1 MHKFFLCISWIISF
15 GQISRHGTTKSKA
28 TLVTQWLKK
37 KKKKK
42 ICLQC
47 RRPRLDPWIGKI
59 PWRRKWLPTPVFL
72 PGNAM
77 DRGAWWSTV
86 HGVTKSWTW
95 LIDLTVTTKS
105 QARSML
111 DLLYLLQITLQKD
124 EIFSYFHC

>member
-1 MHKFFLCISWIISF
+1 MLCINALFAFPESYLLDRFLDMELPNQRLPW
-15 GQISRHGTTKSKA
+15 
-28 TLVTQWLKK
+28 WLSG
-37 KKKKK
+37 KKKK

-72 PGNAM
+72 PGNTM

-86 HGVTKSWTW
+86 HGTTKSWTW

-105 QARSML
+105 KARSML

-124 EIFSYFHC
+124 EIFSYLHC

>member
-1 MHKFFLCISWIISF
+1 MLCINSFFAFPGSF

-28 TLVTQWLKK
+28 TLVTQWLK